1 MLQNIASNTHFHFSL
16 SSSPVSETVTSPQLT
31 FSQSPTFHGSTER
44 RHKQL
49 QLPTHVHTYTNQ
61 LSSFVVYPGS
71 AASSPVRVIGYL
83 TGFAMATPGSGLEAI
98 QGSNTFPRRKNVPAS
113 EFSLDSD
120 VSASAPLKKSKLGR
134 RGSKLGLKHL
144 FGRKLSKAGESLP
157 SPISLKSPSSL
168 NSLNMLSNLGR
179 RPPSRSG
186 GGFRQSLADI
196 SGWPY
201 GQQAKSELALS
212 TPDYPWDVS
221 HEQPDDSHDPRP
233 HTPATGSSASSGKRA
248 PGMSITKQPR
258 PTLTVWTLPPL
269 IRAYQQAHKQQTLS
283 ATTMPT
289 ETVLKLSEK
298 SSVAD
303 MIVPL
308 TEADTSMMS
317 SAGISTGDKFRRRN
331 RGDSLS
337 AGNLQWTTKIYILV
351 TAGYL
356 LQYAGDGAIDRLPE
370 KVLRLG
376 ASSAAFVTDM
386 IPGRHF
392 VLQVTSTTE
401 NNDRPP
407 LTDPRSFL
415 SKLSFRSTERRNTS
429 NMIMVFENAEDM
441 DGWMTCL
448 RSMIER
454 LGGKRSISEAD
465 LLREAE
471 AKLNEDAH
479 TLRVREK
486 PSLKSISVRDITHS
500 AQPNPTPPSTAPQQE
515 RSSRIPDYSIPVVD
529 FDSISHDLTYDD
541 KSATNSIASHD
552 GRQLDNLRDSSQRLS
567 QLSSGQ
573 RTNLTSTTSSPAGSP
588 VRERF
593 PLSADITII
602 PETAR
607 PRPNA
612 SVIANRRVSLQTMGP
627 FIGEASLGGDGM
639 LDHHQ
644 LSPLPWANAAGNDV
658 IPSPTEPRG
667 THIFGVSTSQSTGRR
682 ASHMKVASALDVENF
697 FSPPSPRDAVASTSR
712 GSQRK
717 LSNIRVGR
725 PLSTVEDQPSPKEN
739 VMPERPVTSH
749 NAETRPPSDIPSV
762 PKLPRERLV
771 SMPNV
776 PQVLGRLSLPSRRL
790 SLVPKLTT
798 RSPSPSPITPPGFH
812 LDENAHDSPRRLASL
827 NALRKQLET
836 KTSSST
842 LGDASPLASPATDR
856 SYSPLPSP
864 LSASWTDKT
873 KKIRP
878 SVDDVDEFSRG
889 FNLGFSWAAR
899 RASFMSAFSDK
910 SFPGEA
916 HPIASIAES
925 LPQLSPPPTGPLP
938 AIPSRPSSSSSN
950 YSKSM
955 GRKKSL
961 PRMAMPPPA
970 PPPTCALPPLPPK
983 AAVEA

>member
-1 MLQNIASNTHFHFSL
+1 
-16 SSSPVSETVTSPQLT
+16 
-31 FSQSPTFHGSTER
+31 
-44 RHKQL
+44 
-49 QLPTHVHTYTNQ
+49 
-61 LSSFVVYPGS
+61 
-71 AASSPVRVIGYL
+71 
-83 TGFAMATPGSGLEAI
+83 MATPASGLEGL

-120 VSASAPLKKSKLGR
+120 VSTSAPLKKSKLGR

-168 NSLNMLSNLGR
+168 NSLNMLNNLGK
-179 RPPSRSG
+179 PPSRG
-186 GGFRQSLADI
+186 GLRQSLHLTN
-196 SGWPY
+196 WPY
-201 GQQAKSELALS
+201 GQQAKSELALV
-212 TPDYPWDVS
+212 TPDYPWDAS
-221 HEQPDDSHDPRP
+221 HEQPDSPGTRP
-233 HTPATGSSASSGKRA
+233 HTPLFGSAAFSGKRA

-269 IRAYQQAHKQQTLS
+269 IRAFQQAHKQQTLS
-283 ATTMPT
+283 ATTMPI

-308 TEADTSMMS
+308 TETDTSMS
-317 SAGISTGDKFRRRN
+317 SAGISTTDKFRRRN

-337 AGNLQWTTKIYILV
+337 ASNLQWTTKVYILV

-356 LQYAGDGAIDRLPE
+356 LQYSGDGAIDRLPE

-376 ASSAAFVTDM
+376 AASAAFVTDV

-407 LTDPRSFL
+407 SSDPRSFL
-415 SKLSFRSTERRNTS
+415 SKLPFRSSEKRNTS

-448 RSMIER
+448 RSMIEQ

-465 LLREAE
+465 LLKEAE
-471 AKLNEDAH
+471 AKLNEDAN
-479 TLRVREK
+479 TSRVREK
-486 PSLKSISVRDITHS
+486 PSLKSIATRDANH
-500 AQPNPTPPSTAPQQE
+500 APPSTAPHQE

-552 GRQLDNLRDSSQRLS
+552 GRQLENLRDSSQRLS

-573 RTNLTSTTSSPAGSP
+573 RTNMTSTTSSPAGSP

-612 SVIANRRVSLQTMGP
+612 SAISIRRVSLQTMGP
-627 FIGEASLGGDGM
+627 FVGEASLGGDGM
-639 LDHHQ
+639 QEHHQ
-644 LSPLPWANAAGNDV
+644 LSPLPWANAAGRDLT
-658 IPSPTEPRG
+658 PSPTEPRG
-667 THIFGVSTSQSTGRR
+667 THIFGASTQPTGRR
-682 ASHMKVASALDVENF
+682 ASHMKVASALDVESF
-697 FSPPSPRDAVASTSR
+697 FSPPSPRDAVAPTSR

-749 NAETRPPSDIPSV
+749 NAETRPPSGIPSV

-771 SMPNV
+771 SMSNV

-798 RSPSPSPITPPGFH
+798 RSPSPGPATPAGLR
-812 LDENAHDSPRRLASL
+812 LDENTLDSPRRLASI
-827 NALRKQLET
+827 NALRKQLEA
-836 KTSSST
+836 KASSST
-842 LGDASPLASPATDR
+842 LGDTSPLASPATDR

-864 LSASWTDKT
+864 LSASWTDKS
-873 KKIRP
+873 KKNRT

-889 FNLGFSWAAR
+889 FNLGFSWAAK
-899 RASFMSAFSDK
+899 RASIMSAFSDK
-910 SFPGEA
+910 SFPGDA

>member
-1 MLQNIASNTHFHFSL
+1 
-16 SSSPVSETVTSPQLT
+16 
-31 FSQSPTFHGSTER
+31 
-44 RHKQL
+44 
-49 QLPTHVHTYTNQ
+49 
-61 LSSFVVYPGS
+61 
-71 AASSPVRVIGYL
+71 
-83 TGFAMATPGSGLEAI
+83 MATPASGLEAL

-120 VSASAPLKKSKLGR
+120 VSTSAPLKKSKLGR

-144 FGRKLSKAGESLP
+144 FGRKLSKASESLS

-168 NSLNMLSNLGR
+168 NSLNMLNNLGK

-186 GGFRQSLADI
+186 GGFRRSLADI

-212 TPDYPWDVS
+212 TSDYPWDAS

-233 HTPATGSSASSGKRA
+233 QTPATGSSASSGKRA
-248 PGMSITKQPR
+248 PGMSITRQPR

-298 SSVAD
+298 STVAD

-308 TEADTSMMS
+308 TETDTIMS
-317 SAGISTGDKFRRRN
+317 NAGISTGDKFRRRN

-356 LQYAGDGAIDRLPE
+356 LQYARDGAIDRLPE
-370 KVLRLG
+370 RVLRLG

-392 VLQVTSTTE
+392 VLQVTSTTD

-407 LTDPRSFL
+407 STDPRSFL
-415 SKLSFRSTERRNTS
+415 SKLSFRPSEKRNTS

-448 RSMIER
+448 RSVIER

-465 LLREAE
+465 LLKEAE

-479 TLRVREK
+479 TPRVREK
-486 PSLKSISVRDITHS
+486 PSLKSIAVRDA
-500 AQPNPTPPSTAPQQE
+500 AQANRTPPSTAPHQE
-515 RSSRIPDYSIPVVD
+515 RSSRVPDYSIPAVD

-612 SVIANRRVSLQTMGP
+612 SVIAANRRVSLQTMGP
-627 FIGEASLGGDGM
+627 FVGEASLGGDGL
-639 LDHHQ
+639 LDHHHQ
-644 LSPLPWANAAGNDV
+644 LSPLPWVSTSGSDGT
-658 IPSPTEPRG
+658 PSPTESRG
-667 THIFGVSTSQSTGRR
+667 TLNFGVSTSQSTGRR
-682 ASHMKVASALDVENF
+682 ASHMKVSSALDVENF

-717 LSNIRVGR
+717 LSNIRVRR

-739 VMPERPVTSH
+739 IMPERPVTSH
-749 NAETRPPSDIPSV
+749 NAETRSPSDIPSV

-771 SMPNV
+771 SMSNV

-798 RSPSPSPITPPGFH
+798 RSPSPSPATSPGFH
-812 LDENAHDSPRRLASL
+812 LDENAIDSPRRLASI
-827 NALRKQLET
+827 NALRKQLEA

-842 LGDASPLASPATDR
+842 LGDTSPLASPATDR

-873 KKIRP
+873 KKNRS

-889 FNLGFSWAAR
+889 FNLGFSWAAK
-899 RASFMSAFSDK
+899 RASIMSAFSDK
-910 SFPGEA
+910 SYPGDA

-950 YSKSM
+950 YYKNM

-961 PRMAMPPPA
+961 PRLAMPPPA
-970 PPPTCALPPLPPK
+970 PPPTCALPPLPLK
-983 AAVEA
+983 TAVEA